1 MTSKEKALREALR
14 TAIKALIIQEV
25 RVLQLEQ
32 ARSPAFIIDEMAR
45 SIQEAKRQVIDL
57 VRFMPTQERNA
68 LIKKLIRQSVDE
80 EIDRSIQV
88 RKNRCLRCIHVRYL
102 DEVGS
107 PHVNLPIGT
116 GRARV
121 IGCEVITSTSGVQ
134 CLHFTE
140 SPTATSIEDYL
151 SEISF
156 FYEVKEMF
164 DQFNEIWDCLTK

>member
-1 MTSKEKALREALR
+1 MMPKERVLREALR
-14 TAIKALIIQEV
+14 IAIKALIIQEV

-32 ARSPAFIIDEMAR
+32 ACSPAFIIDEMAL

-57 VRFMPTQERNA
+57 VRFMPTKERNA
-68 LIKKLIRQSVDE
+68 LIKRLIRQSVDE

-88 RKNRCLRCIHVRYL
+88 RKNRCLRCIHVRYF
-102 DEVGS
+102 DEAGS

-121 IGCEVITSTSGVQ
+121 IGCEVTSKVQ
-134 CLHFTE
+134 CRSFSE
-140 SPTATSIEDYL
+140 NAMATPIEEYL
-151 SEISF
+151 SEIAF

-164 DQFNEIWDCLTK
+164 DQFEEIWDYLTK